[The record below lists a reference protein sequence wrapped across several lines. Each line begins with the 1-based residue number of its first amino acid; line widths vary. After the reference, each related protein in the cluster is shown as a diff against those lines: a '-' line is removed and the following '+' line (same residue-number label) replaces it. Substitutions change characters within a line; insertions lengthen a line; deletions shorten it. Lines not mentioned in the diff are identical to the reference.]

1 MEKNTI
7 ETETIEL
14 KHPFEFEGE
23 KIEKVYFKKRM
34 KAKDILASEAEMRAR
49 GGLQPGSVSQTFYLV
64 CRAANLSPEALEEMD
79 MRDYLALADKSNLF
93 L

>member
-49 GGLQPGSVSQTFYLV
+49 GGFSPAPSPKPFILSAGPRTFPLKPW
-64 CRAANLSPEALEEMD
+64 R
-79 MRDYLALADKSNLF
+79 KWI
-93 L
+93 